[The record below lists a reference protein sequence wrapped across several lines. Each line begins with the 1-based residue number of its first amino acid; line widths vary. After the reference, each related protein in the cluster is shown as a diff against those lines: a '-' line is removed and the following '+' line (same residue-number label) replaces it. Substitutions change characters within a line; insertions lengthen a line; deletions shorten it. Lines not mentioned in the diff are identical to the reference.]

1 MPRRRPQLHC
11 RSGSRR
17 RTDGAL
23 ALLAGLVA
31 ALAAPRAGADAAA
44 IRANLKAFFQAPTA
58 ERRRELAAQI
68 AADRA
73 FDRARLST
81 WLHETELFE
90 PLEPGPRELPV
101 TLRAN
106 DPRVVTLRIPK
117 NYDPKH
123 QWPLLY
129 ALHGTGGTGPHI
141 IRYLEQVLG
150 PQVDEF
156 VIAAPTA
163 YGQRVI
169 HESGPASDEHPAVL
183 QAVRELVHV
192 DSDRVYITGYSLGG
206 HTTWTIV
213 TLHADQFAAAI
224 PIAGSLVLP
233 EVDKLWEV
241 FLPNLA
247 HTHVLCCW
255 GARDTRAADGT
266 VESEQGGVAGMNRK
280 LMSLAVKAGVSAIPF
295 EDPEKAH
302 GDIVP
307 PDELLANA
315 LAKTRAHYPAKV
327 AHTFRRTHQS
337 SAYWVEAAEWKGP
350 AWEEQVF
357 RGTLKAGEDPRDAL
371 VRMIR
376 DRLGKLDGEHTGQS
390 VRVNRKRVDDL
401 TIWFGDAPD
410 MAIDWSKPV
419 VINVSGKKVFEDR
432 LEPDLLLCL
441 NEARR
446 TYDFDRLRWAAI
458 HVKSGE
464 KTRVVRGTD

>member
-1 MPRRRPQLHC
+1 MPRLNITPRL
-11 RSGSRR
+11 
-17 RTDGAL
+17 
-23 ALLAGLVA
+23 GLVA
-31 ALAAPRAGADAAA
+31 CFAAAFAVAPAAADPGA
-44 IRANLKAFFQAPTA
+44 IRANLKAFFHAPTA

-68 AADRA
+68 AADRS
-73 FDRARLST
+73 FERARLST
-81 WLHETELFE
+81 WLHEADLFE

-101 TLRAN
+101 TLDTDEKRL
-106 DPRVVTLRIPK
+106 VTLRIPAS
-117 NYDPKH
+117 YDAKRK
-123 QWPLLY
+123 WPLIY
-129 ALHGTGGTGPHI
+129 ALHGTGGAGPQI
-141 IRYLEQVLG
+141 IRYLEHVLG
-150 PQVDEF
+150 AQVDEF

-169 HESGPASDEHPAVL
+169 HEPGPASDEHPAVIRAL
-183 QAVRELVHV
+183 RELVHV
-192 DSDRVYITGYSLGG
+192 DSDRVYLTGYSLGG
-206 HTTWTIV
+206 HTSWTV
-213 TLHADQFAAAI
+213 ATLHADQFAAAI

-233 EVDKLWEV
+233 EVDKLWDV
-241 FLPNLA
+241 FVPNLA

-266 VESEQGGVAGMNRK
+266 VESEHGGVAGMNRK
-280 LMSLAVKAGVSAIPF
+280 LLSLAVKAGVSAIPF

-307 PDELLANA
+307 PAELLANA
-315 LAKTRAHYPAKV
+315 LAKTRAHYPAKIE
-327 AHTFRRTHQS
+327 HTFRRTHQS

-357 RGTLKAGEDPRDAL
+357 RGTLKAGENPRDAM

-410 MAIDWSKPV
+410 IEIDWAKPV
-419 VINVSGKKVFEDR
+419 VVNVSGKKVFDDR

-458 HVKSGE
+458 RVKSGE
-464 KTRVVRGTD
+464 KPRVVRGTD